1 MLIYDGRSRRWRE
14 VLEERRMS
22 RRPETIS
29 FAILVTCA
37 LLLVA
42 GCGRHAYKTLAPAA
56 APAQASA
63 DILRAT
69 LPNGLRV
76 IVVRDSLAPVAT
88 AVMNYKVGSNE
99 APAGFPGMAH
109 AQEHMMFR
117 GSPGLSADQLA
128 EITAAMGGDFDADT
142 QNTVTQYFFTVP
154 AEDLG
159 VALHVEA
166 LRMSGV
172 NDSAAEWEKE
182 RGAIEQEVAAD
193 LSNPIYVFE
202 KNLLAKMFEGTP
214 YEFDALG
221 TRPSF
226 NKTTAEMLQKFY
238 STWYAPNNA
247 VYIIVGDV
255 DPPAVMAQVKELY
268 GKIPSKQLPA
278 RPAVNLQ
285 PVKSG
290 TLNLPTD
297 YPFGVAAISFR
308 MPGMDSPDY
317 AAAQVLADVL
327 NSERGTL
334 YALVPEG
341 KALFTEFA
349 SFSNLPKASL
359 GVALAG
365 YPKGGDGNGL
375 VQGIQ
380 TILADDVKNGI
391 PADLV
396 EAAKA
401 HEIADAEFR
410 RNSISGLAFE
420 WSNAVAVEGRNSPQD
435 DIDAIRKVT
444 PADVNRIAAEY
455 LRPEHSILSV
465 LTPEESGKPI
475 SQKSFG
481 GQESFAPSE
490 VKPVALPKWAETALA
505 RLTVPKMPVHPIE
518 SKLSNGIRLI
528 VVPEHV
534 SQTVSVYGEIRT
546 NPDVQQSESQQGVA
560 DVLGQLFDYGTTSL
574 DRIAFQKALDDIAAH
589 ESGGTSFSLQVLP
602 DHFDRGVQLL
612 ADNELHPAMPPD
624 AFKIVQRQ
632 TARSVAGELESP
644 GFLTEIALDKAL
656 FPPSDPAI
664 RHATPQTVES
674 LTLADTKKYYDAVYR
689 PDLTTIVV
697 IGDISPDEAKSEIEK
712 YFGGWKAEGPKP
724 DTDYPTVPENKP
736 SSNVVPDKSRV
747 QDQVNLAE
755 TIQLN
760 RFSPEYYA
768 LELGNH
774 VLGGGFYATRLYRDL
789 RMNGGLVYYV
799 NSSFQFGRTRTVY
812 SVTYA
817 CDPPNVSKARA
828 LVVDNL
834 RAMQKQPVTPGE
846 LRQAKALLLREIP
859 LSEGS
864 VGSIAN
870 GLLSRSIIGLPLN
883 EPEIAAQHYVKLDA
897 AAVQAAFAKWVRPD
911 DLVQIVRGPNPQ

>member
-1 MLIYDGRSRRWRE
+1 
-14 VLEERRMS
+14 MS
-22 RRPETIS
+22 RCS
-29 FAILVTCA
+29 QLFASA
-37 LLLVA
+37 LLVLA
-42 GCGRHAYKTLAPAA
+42 GVLLAPVPASGPYVTAA
-56 APAQASA
+56 AQEHA
-63 DILRAT
+63 DVLRAT

-76 IVVRDSLAPVAT
+76 IIVRDPLAPVAT
-88 AVMNYKVGSNE
+88 AVMNYKVGSDE

-117 GSPGLSADQLA
+117 GSPNLSADQLA

-154 AEDLG
+154 AEDLN

-166 LRMSGV
+166 LRMSGAD
-172 NDSAAEWEKE
+172 DSAQQWDKE

-202 KNLLAKMFEGTP
+202 KQLLAQMFAGTP

-226 NKTTAEMLQKFY
+226 DKTTAEMLHDFY
-238 STWYAPNNA
+238 SAWYAPNNA
-247 VYIIVGDV
+247 VYVIVGDV
-255 DPPAVMAQVKELY
+255 NPEAVMAQVKELF
-268 GKIPSKQLPA
+268 GKIPSRTLPE
-278 RPAVNLQ
+278 RRAVNLQ
-285 PVKSG
+285 PVKAG

-297 YPFGVAAISFR
+297 FPFGIAAISYR
-308 MPGMDSPDY
+308 MPGMESPDY
-317 AAAQVLADVL
+317 AAAQVLSDVL
-327 NSERGTL
+327 NSERGSL
-334 YALVPEG
+334 YALVPGG

-349 SFSNLPKASL
+349 SLSDLPKAGL

-365 YPKGGDGNGL
+365 FPKGGNGSEL
-375 VQGIQ
+375 VQEIQ
-380 TILADDVKNGI
+380 EILAGYVKDGI
-391 PADLV
+391 PEDLV

-420 WSNAVAVEGRNSPQD
+420 WSNAIAVEGRNSPED

-444 PADVNRIAAEY
+444 AADVNRVAAEY
-455 LRPEHSILSV
+455 LQPDRAILSV

-475 SQKSFG
+475 SQKTFG

-490 VKPVALPKWAETALA
+490 VKPVALPEWASSALS
-505 RLTVPKMPVHPIE
+505 RLAIPEMPVHPVE
-518 SKLSNGIRLI
+518 SALSNGIRLI
-528 VVPEHV
+528 VVPEKV
-534 SQTVSVYGEIRT
+534 SQTISVVGAIR
-546 NPDVQQSESQQGVA
+546 NNADVQQPEDQQGVS
-560 DVLGQLFDYGTTSL
+560 DVLEQLFDYGTSSL

-589 ESGGTSFSLQVLP
+589 ESAGTRFSLQVLP
-602 DHFDRGVQLL
+602 EHFDRGVQLL
-612 ADNELHPAMPPD
+612 ADNELHPALPPQ
-624 AFKIVQRQ
+624 AFKIVQAQ

-644 GFLTEIALDKAL
+644 GFLSELALDKAL
-656 FPPSDPAI
+656 FPPADPAS
-664 RHATPQTVES
+664 RHATPKSVES
-674 LTLADTKKYYDAVYR
+674 LTLADVQKYYAEAYR

-697 IGDISPDEAKSEIEK
+697 IGDVSPAGAKSEIEK
-712 YFGGWKAEGPKP
+712 YFGEWKAEGVQPN
-724 DTDYPTVPENKP
+724 TDYPAVPDNKP

-747 QDQVNLAE
+747 QDQVTLAE
-755 TIQLN
+755 TVGLN
-760 RFSPEYYA
+760 RFSPAYYA

-789 RMNGGLVYYV
+789 RMNGGLVYSV
-799 NSSFQFGRTRTVY
+799 SSNFEFGRTRTVY
-812 SVTYA
+812 SVSYA
-817 CDPPNVSKARA
+817 CDPPNVSKARG

-834 RAMQKQPVTPGE
+834 RAMRERPVTPGE

-859 LSEGS
+859 LAEGS

-870 GLLSRSIIGLPLN
+870 GLLSRSLIGLPLN
-883 EPEIAAQHYVKLDA
+883 EPEIAAKHYMRLNAADVKS
-897 AAVQAAFAKWVRPD
+897 AFEKWIRPG

>member
-1 MLIYDGRSRRWRE
+1 
-14 VLEERRMS
+14 MS
-22 RRPETIS
+22 RSSRS
-29 FAILVTCA
+29 VSRAVVILFIVLFVPA
-37 LLLVA
+37 LPLGV
-42 GCGRHAYKTLAPAA
+42 HTT
-56 APAQASA
+56 ASA
-63 DILRAT
+63 QESNDVLRAT

-76 IVVRDSLAPVAT
+76 IIVRDPLAPAVT
-88 AVMNYKVGSNE
+88 AVMNYRVGSDE

-117 GSPGLSADQLA
+117 GSPNLSADQLA

-142 QNTVTQYFFTVP
+142 QNTVTQYFFSVP
-154 AEDLG
+154 AEDLN

-166 LRMSGV
+166 LRMSGID
-172 NDSAAEWEKE
+172 DSAAQWNKE

-193 LSNPIYVFE
+193 MSNPIYVFE
-202 KNLLAKMFEGTP
+202 KQLLAKMFAGTP
-214 YEFDALG
+214 YEYDALG

-226 NKTTAEMLQKFY
+226 DKTTAEMLHKFY

-247 VYIIVGDV
+247 VYIVVGDV
-255 DPPAVMAQVKELY
+255 NPPAVMAQVKELF
-268 GKIPSKQLPA
+268 GKIPEKKLPA
-278 RPAVNLQ
+278 RRTVNLQ
-285 PVKSG
+285 PVKTG

-317 AAAQVLADVL
+317 AAAQVLSDVL

-334 YALVPEG
+334 YALVPDG

-349 SFSNLPKASL
+349 AFSDLPKAGL

-365 YPKGGDGNGL
+365 FPKGGDGSAL
-375 VQGIQ
+375 VQEVKK
-380 TILADDVKNGI
+380 ILADDVKNGI

-401 HEIADAEFR
+401 HEVADAEFR

-420 WSNAVAVEGRNSPQD
+420 WSSAVAVEGRISPED

-444 PADVNRIAAEY
+444 AADVNRVAAKY
-455 LRPEHSILSV
+455 LHPDHAIFSV

-475 SQKSFG
+475 SQKSYG

-490 VKPVALPKWAETALA
+490 VKPVALPEWAASALA
-505 RLTVPKMPVHPIE
+505 RLAIPEMPVHPIE
-518 SKLSNGIRLI
+518 STLSNGIHLI

-534 SQTVSVYGEIRT
+534 SQTISVFGGIRT
-546 NPDVQQSESQQGVA
+546 NPDVQQPESQQGVA
-560 DVLGQLFDYGTTSL
+560 DVLGQLFDYGTTTL
-574 DRIAFQKALDDIAAH
+574 DRIAYQKALDDIAAH

-602 DHFDRGVQLL
+602 EHFDRGVQLL
-612 ADNELHPAMPPD
+612 ADNELHPAMPPQ
-624 AFKIVQRQ
+624 AFKIVQVQ
-632 TARSVAGELESP
+632 TARSVAGELQSP
-644 GFLTEIALDKAL
+644 GFLSELALDKAL
-656 FPPSDPAI
+656 FPPTDPAS
-664 RHATPQTVES
+664 RHATPQSVES
-674 LTLADTKKYYDAVYR
+674 LTLANVQKYYDEAYR

-697 IGDISPDEAKSEIEK
+697 IGDVSADEAKSEIEK

-724 DTDYPTVPENKP
+724 DTDDPTVPENKP

-747 QDQVNLAE
+747 QDQVTLAE
-755 TIQLN
+755 TVELN
-760 RFSPEYYA
+760 RFSPEYFA

-799 NSSFQFGRTRTVY
+799 ASTFEFGRTRTVY
-812 SVTYA
+812 SVAYS

-828 LVVDNL
+828 IVVDNL

-864 VGSIAN
+864 VSSIAN
-870 GLLSRSIIGLPLN
+870 GLLSRSITGLPLD
-883 EPEIAAQHYVKLDA
+883 EPEIAAKHYVQLNA
-897 AAVQAAFAKWVRPD
+897 ADVQAAFAKWVRPD